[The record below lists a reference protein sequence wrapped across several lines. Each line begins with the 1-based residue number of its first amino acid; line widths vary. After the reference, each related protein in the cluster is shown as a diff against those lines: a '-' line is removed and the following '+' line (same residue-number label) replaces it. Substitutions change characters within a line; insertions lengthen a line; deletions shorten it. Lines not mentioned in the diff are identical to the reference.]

1 MSNSANAGGSFGRA
15 PTLCLCP
22 SLCPAAA
29 PCMLSGD
36 SFFFFFVTNPFSASE
51 GDETGYVQL
60 CHGFVESELM
70 SHRRCQCKTLASAC
84 DCWRDA
90 MGGLPRAGC
99 GRAWHRLL
107 ASHQCSRCLE
117 SRGVVVSRLGTGEIC
132 QVHRAEHILC

>member
-1 MSNSANAGGSFGRA
+1 MDVLPRCVCVPACALQQLRA
-15 PTLCLCP
+15 CFQVTLF
-22 SLCPAAA
+22 
-29 PCMLSGD
+29 
-36 SFFFFFVTNPFSASE
+36 SFFLSFFVTNPFSASE

-70 SHRRCQCKTLASAC
+70 SRRRCQCKTLASAC

-107 ASHQCSRCLE
+107 ASHQCSHCLE
-117 SRGVVVSRLGTGEIC
+117 STGVVMSRLGTGEIC